1 MHAQA
6 NLINKIGHQMPN
18 GRHHDH
24 HQSEARQNR
33 DGKPNRKNIHLRRDT
48 RHDAGDDIDKHHG
61 NHNGQRDQQCHA
73 EHQRAC
79 FKCSQ
84 KHFGGHFE
92 FTHRDQFITRAHFAD
107 QQMVTIHGQKNQN
120 QNHIQV

>member
-24 HQSEARQNR
+24 HQSQTRQNR

-48 RHDAGDDIDKHHG
+48 RHDAGDDIDEHHG
-61 NHNGQRDQQCHA
+61 NHISNAMPNIKEPASNVR
-73 EHQRAC
+73 
-79 FKCSQ
+79 
-84 KHFGGHFE
+84 
-92 FTHRDQFITRAHFAD
+92 
-107 QQMVTIHGQKNQN
+107 KNILAVILN
-120 QNHIQV
+120 SPIGINL